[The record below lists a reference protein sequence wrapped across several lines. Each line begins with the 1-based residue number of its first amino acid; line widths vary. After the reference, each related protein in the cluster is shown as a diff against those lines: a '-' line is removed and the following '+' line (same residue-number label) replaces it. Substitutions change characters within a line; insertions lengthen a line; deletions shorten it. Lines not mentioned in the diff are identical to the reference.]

1 MNVYLPRSLLP
12 LCCQLFLPLTLVF
25 SPFVLLGSPCLEV
38 PGDPTSAKNIE
49 QIPLSAAP
57 ELRGAIIRGSQWR
70 EKGSRKQA
78 EEEAQLGGEPC

>member
-1 MNVYLPRSLLP
+1 MSVSPGPCCLSALSALPAAHSCFLSLCP
-12 LCCQLFLPLTLVF
+12 AGV
-25 SPFVLLGSPCLEV
+25 SV